1 MDLDDFGLNA
11 PTGPS
16 PANSPAPRDF
26 GKRSFEFEDG
36 PTRKRACQRPERILE
51 DSSNHCTDLTPCS
64 SSNSSVLPSPGFLVP
79 VPPACHSDGGS
90 PAYHSDGG
98 SLSDGG
104 GVVRRSMP
112 NTDIQLKTEPVDTDL
127 DLPLLPP
134 PGGMLGPA
142 PHRDANLL
150 PPLTCPPP
158 PSAGGGVIAP
168 GGGLVQPNPVDVKAP
183 WLSKD
188 LEITFRLMSG
198 HATPHMVQVGVG
210 GKDEIACNTDRRTQT
225 ANRIRRLDM
234 LTRRA
239 RSSKVGLSLTEEG
252 EKRRL
257 LKLEK
262 NRRAAQISREKK
274 KRYILN
280 LEDRASAMGRQLAAL
295 ELENNQLR
303 ALLLELQKNHRPR
316 A

>member
-1 MDLDDFGLNA
+1 MA
-11 PTGPS
+11 SPVASPS
-16 PANSPAPRDF
+16 PRK
-26 GKRSFEFEDG
+26 KRRLSENTKDDNG
-36 PTRKRACQRPERILE
+36 RKRNCRRPERILE

-64 SSNSSVLPSPGFLVP
+64 SSNSSVLPSPGFLVA
-79 VPPACHSDGGS
+79 VPLAPTPSDGGRTTPTMS
-90 PAYHSDGG
+90 
-98 SLSDGG
+98 
-104 GVVRRSMP
+104 
-112 NTDIQLKTEPVDTDL
+112 DIQPKIEPIDSDL
-127 DLPLLPP
+127 DLPSLPP
-134 PGGMLGPA
+134 PGGMLGA
-142 PHRDANLL
+142 PHLDANLL

-158 PSAGGGVIAP
+158 PSVHPGGGVISP
-168 GGGLVQPNPVDVKAP
+168 GGGLVSPPVSGVKAP
-183 WLSKD
+183 WLAKD
-188 LEITFRLMSG
+188 LEITLRLMSG
-198 HATPHMVQVGVG
+198 HATPHMVQRPLPEKTPHMVQVGIG

-234 LTRRA
+234 LTRRS
-239 RSSKVGLSLTEEG
+239 RSTKTGLSLTEEG

-280 LEDRASAMGRQLAAL
+280 LEDRASTMGRQLAAM

-316 A
+316 PTLEHV